1 MEPLQISKSFMR
13 ESQTQFPKDKSLL
26 SLYISKAFVLA
37 FDPASSFFV
46 FRFFFFLI
54 SWACANK
61 LYLEMLILSEGLE
74 TNLFSEC
81 LLSPYYVPSSIVG
94 IWDNS
99 TKQKRQNVLP
109 L

>member
-46 FRFFFFLI
+46 FRFFFFFLNKFNLI
-54 SWACANK
+54 SDTGK
-61 LYLEMLILSEGLE
+61 
-74 TNLFSEC
+74 TNLKA
-81 LLSPYYVPSSIVG
+81 I
-94 IWDNS
+94 
-99 TKQKRQNVLP
+99 
-109 L
+109 